1 MPYYTETV
9 PFSPP
14 KSPDFRDNFNIHF
27 FAPLLF
33 CLRFGVCFMG
43 LISYLLHWFDWC
55 ICVWT
60 AHHQKYDKRSN
71 HRYSH
76 KMAFWNGLFQ
86 GLVVQNMV
94 GTSFGWPW
102 SKAKKRRRFQFQS
115 QLKAWYMAFLGFCEQ
130 NKFFPQFFKTFS
142 WGGL

>member
-1 MPYYTETV
+1 
-9 PFSPP
+9 
-14 KSPDFRDNFNIHF
+14 
-27 FAPLLF
+27 
-33 CLRFGVCFMG
+33 
-43 LISYLLHWFDWC
+43 
-55 ICVWT
+55 
-60 AHHQKYDKRSN
+60 
-71 HRYSH
+71 
-76 KMAFWNGLFQ
+76 
-86 GLVVQNMV
+86 VVQNMV